1 MSKMKVNGY
10 KCYVSLPAGR
20 QVGGFKQDV
29 EFTLKKLIS
38 KIKGTAKSTVIISQ
52 INF

>member
-20 QVGGFKQDV
+20 QEGGFKQDV
-29 EFTLKKLIS
+29 EFTLKKTDFED
-38 KIKGTAKSTVIISQ
+38 KRNGKKYGY
-52 INF
+52 N